1 MRHAL
6 ILSLMTALV
15 PMLAPALPAAAQDLP
30 QGLQSARFLPGWT
43 DAEGRRVA
51 ALELVLEPGWK
62 TYWRSPGDAG
72 LAPEFDWK
80 GSNIGKV
87 DFIWPAP
94 ELVVSGG
101 MRTLGFHDRLVL
113 PFTVTPEQ
121 PGQPV
126 GISAQVTFGLC
137 ENICIPA
144 QLDLVATPAG
154 PAPDPVIEA
163 AMKLAPVQSKDL
175 PACEISEIED
185 GMTVTLSLPPP
196 GGRAGHR
203 TQRRSRYLGIGAR
216 TVEGRARG
224 DGRFRRPQR
233 QALCAEPRCGRD
245 DRSGQGRRRRISR
258 LRRRLIA
265 TGSRHRK
272 ADPVARRGPT

>member
-185 GMTVTLSLPPP
+185 GMTVTLSLPRP
-196 GGRAGHR
+196 GAELAIEH
-203 TQRRSRYLGIGAR
+203 SADPDIWVSAPELSK
-216 TVEGRARG
+216 
-224 DGRFRRPQR
+224 DGREATADFVAPSGKPF
-233 QALCAEPRCGRD
+233 ALSPDAVVMTVLGKEGAVEYRGC
-245 DRSGQGRRRRISR
+245 
-258 LRRRLIA
+258 
-265 TGSRHRK
+265 
-272 ADPVARRGPT
+272 VAG